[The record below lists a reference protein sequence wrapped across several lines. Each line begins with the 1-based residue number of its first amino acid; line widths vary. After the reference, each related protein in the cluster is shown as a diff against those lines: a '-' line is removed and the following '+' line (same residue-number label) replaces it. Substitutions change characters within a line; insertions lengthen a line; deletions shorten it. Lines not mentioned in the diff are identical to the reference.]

1 MIVGLA
7 GNDPIGIG
15 ISAACVTPL
24 AMAFQLW
31 VADLGHIQDPLIR
44 NEVLFDFT
52 LNMFL
57 RNSVYNGFVF
67 GAGAYFNELF
77 TLTAP
82 ILATVGAGRM
92 LAEALWYVV
101 WQVLQ

>member
-1 MIVGLA
+1 
-7 GNDPIGIG
+7 
-15 ISAACVTPL
+15 
-24 AMAFQLW
+24 MAFQLW
-31 VADLGHIQDPLIR
+31 VAEHIQDRRIR

-101 WQVLQ
+101 WRVLQ